1 LHDPF
6 MAFWFAFFYRYRSAI
21 ESNNTEYLKQ
31 RFEENYTLFAGYW
44 LERLFA
50 DIYQQSGEF
59 NLIGTYWESG
69 NQNEIDI
76 VAIND
81 AKMLMILAEVKIQ
94 KKNIRKERLIEKSVK
109 LHRQYP
115 DYRIEYRYHGLED
128 LMGEIAKLRK

>member
-1 LHDPF
+1 
-6 MAFWFAFFYRYRSAI
+6 M
-21 ESNNTEYLKQ
+21 
-31 RFEENYTLFAGYW
+31 
-44 LERLFA
+44 
-50 DIYQQSGEF
+50 
-59 NLIGTYWESG
+59 
-69 NQNEIDI
+69 
-76 VAIND
+76 AIND